1 MINNNKDSYNDK
13 YIKIKIKTY
22 GDKINTNFQGK
33 KIAKENV
40 SYKCLSLI
48 MSDSAVRVSK
58 KYHSQILLEEFKY
71 EIKKTKMENLINDDL
86 EPSSSDDETEN
97 ESGNESYKEYDNEYD
112 NE

>member
-40 SYKCLSLI
+40 SYKCLSNKQK
-48 MSDSAVRVSK
+48 VSL
-58 KYHSQILLEEFKY
+58 SNTSGRIQI
-71 EIKKTKMENLINDDL
+71 
-86 EPSSSDDETEN
+86 
-97 ESGNESYKEYDNEYD
+97 
-112 NE
+112 

>member
-13 YIKIKIKTY
+13 YIKTKIKTY

-48 MSDSAVRVSK
+48 MSDSVVKVSK
-58 KYHSQILLEEFKY
+58 RYHPQILLEECKY
-71 EIKKTKMENLINDDL
+71 EIKKSKMENLINDDL
-86 EPSSSDDETEN
+86 EPTSSDDETEN